1 MKVLNNGK
9 TSNWE
14 QSLKHARRAFSCP
27 LVCRYWEDAEHALE
41 SHWDAYRRIN
51 GYDIVHLN
59 IVYVL
64 IRGEY
69 VKKFQFCNHADKP
82 ITPPLS
88 AIGATVKLSKAINKE
103 LNYEL

>member
-1 MKVLNNGK
+1 MRVLNNRQVY
-9 TSNWE
+9 SWE
-14 QSLKHARRAFSCP
+14 QSLEHARRAFSCP
-27 LVCRYWEDAEHALE
+27 LVHRYWNSVESALE

-51 GYDIVHLN
+51 GYDTVYLN

-69 VKKFQFCNHADKP
+69 VKKFQFYNHADKP

-88 AIGATVKLSKAINKE
+88 AISATVKLSKAINKG

>member
-1 MKVLNNGK
+1 MEVLNNGK
-9 TSNWE
+9 MFSWE
-14 QSLKHARRAFSCP
+14 QSLEHARRAFSCP
-27 LVCRYWEDAEHALE
+27 LVCRYWDSVESALE

-69 VKKFQFCNHADKP
+69 VKKFQFYNHADKP

-88 AIGATVKLSKAINKE
+88 AISATVKLSKAINKG